1 MSQTS
6 VSREAP
12 GAKVSPR
19 LDQQAKVRQELDNL
33 LASTHFQSSVQCQR
47 FLRYVV
53 ERTLDG
59 NADSIKEQV
68 IGVEVF
74 GKPPSYSP
82 GEDASVRVKAGEVR
96 KRLRSYYSE
105 KQDKPPVAIDLPVG
119 TYVPV
124 FHVAEEATTT
134 PSPAMRSKWFWIGIG
149 AFAAV
154 VVVIAYFA
162 FSRITV
168 PRPLAAFWSPVYA
181 SRRPA
186 LLCAAPVPV
195 FSRLRD
201 PTKDHPT
208 TVDDF
213 VSIPDQ
219 FVAVD
224 DLNAISQISEMFKS
238 MRWPY
243 RLRIAND
250 VSFRDFRS
258 TPVVLVGFSY
268 TRWDDLNHGSRYSI
282 DLGRR
287 PFGIL
292 DRDKMT
298 AWTIPA
304 NPDDPQ
310 LSEDYAIISRIFDQD
325 TGNILIQIT
334 GISHYGT
341 EAAAD
346 LVTQPE
352 QLEQSLAG
360 LPAGWQKRN
369 LQLVLHVSIIA
380 NSPSAP
386 HVVASY
392 VW

>member
-1 MSQTS
+1 MSSPS
-6 VSREAP
+6 VSREDP
-12 GAKVSPR
+12 GAGVGLHP
-19 LDQQAKVRQELDNL
+19 DQQAKVRQELDKL
-33 LASTHFQSSVQCQR
+33 LASSHFQSSTQCQR

-82 GEDASVRVKAGEVR
+82 GEDAGVRVKAGEVR
-96 KRLRSYYSE
+96 KRLRSYYNERPE
-105 KQDKPPVAIDLPVG
+105 KHSVIIDLPVG

-124 FHVAEEATTT
+124 FHVAEA
-134 PSPAMRSKWFWIGIG
+134 PPAPPPPAMRSKWLWIGIG
-149 AFAAV
+149 VLAAAI
-154 VVVIAYFA
+154 VVIAYFA
-162 FSRITV
+162 LNRTRV
-168 PRPLAAFWSPVYA
+168 PSSLAEFWSPVY
-181 SRRPA
+181 SSKRMA

-213 VSIPDQ
+213 VPIPDQ

-224 DLNAISQISEMFKS
+224 DLNAISQISEMFTS

-243 RLRIAND
+243 KLRIAND

-292 DRDKMT
+292 DRDQMT
-298 AWTIPA
+298 SWTIPT

-310 LSEDYAIISRIFDQD
+310 LNEDYAIISRIFDQD

-346 LVTQPE
+346 LVTNPE

-360 LPAGWQKRN
+360 VPAGWQRRN
-369 LQLVLHVSIIA
+369 LQIVLHVSIIA